1 MSRVIAVFTSIRSE
15 YGVLKPVL
23 QAINNEETFCLELI
37 VAGAHLSKKYGFTV
51 EKIIKD
57 GFTINERIDFIT
69 FKNNVVD
76 IPRSLSILTERIG
89 NYFIE
94 NKVDMLL
101 LLGDRFELLPV
112 ASMALVN
119 NISIA
124 HLSGGEVTTG
134 AIDNQVRNAISKM
147 AHLHFVGTSD
157 AKKNLIQMTEEPWR
171 VKEVGEPF
179 LDIVK
184 NFIPIEK
191 QLIYNEL
198 SLNRD
203 KGVIIIT
210 FHPDTILNEITPQF
224 IMNFIDS
231 LIKKYDLQL
240 LVTASNFDPGGD
252 EINDCLEKIALKTDD
267 ITFIKSLGQEKY
279 YSMIQHSVAVVGNSS
294 SGIIEVQSFNKPVLN
309 IGKRQMGRLA
319 NLNVYTVNAIMEEA
333 IVGFEYML
341 TDSFKDK
348 FYGKPNIYGDGS
360 TAEKIIKSLKEIE
373 WDRLLLK
380 K

>member
-1 MSRVIAVFTSIRSE
+1 MSKVITVFTSIRSE
-15 YGVLKPVL
+15 YGVLRPIL
-23 QAINNEETFCLELI
+23 QAINNEETFCLDLV

-51 EKIIKD
+51 ENIVKD
-57 GFTINERIDFIT
+57 GFTIKERIDFIT
-69 FKNNVVD
+69 FKNNAVD

-89 NYFIE
+89 NYFKE

-124 HLSGGEVTTG
+124 HLSGGEVTIG

-157 AKKNLIQMTEEPWR
+157 AKKNLLLMKEEPWR
-171 VKEVGEPF
+171 IKQVGEPF

-191 QLIYNEL
+191 NLIYDEL

-203 KGVIIIT
+203 KELIIVT
-210 FHPDTILNEITPQF
+210 FHPDTIFKEINSQF
-224 IMNFIDS
+224 IVSFLDS
-231 LIKKYDLQL
+231 LIKKHDIQL

-252 EINDCLEKIALKTDD
+252 EINDCLEKTALKKED
-267 ITFIKSLGQEKY
+267 ITFVKSLGQERY
-279 YSMIQHSVAVVGNSS
+279 YSMIHYCVAVVGNSS

-309 IGKRQMGRLA
+309 IGKRQMGRLT
-319 NLNVYTVNAIMEEA
+319 NLNVYNVNAIMKEA
-333 IVGFEYML
+333 IAGLDYIL
-341 TDSFKDK
+341 TDSFKLK
-348 FYGKPNIYGDGS
+348 FYGKSNIYGDGR
-360 TAEKIIKSLKEIE
+360 TAQKVIKFLKKID